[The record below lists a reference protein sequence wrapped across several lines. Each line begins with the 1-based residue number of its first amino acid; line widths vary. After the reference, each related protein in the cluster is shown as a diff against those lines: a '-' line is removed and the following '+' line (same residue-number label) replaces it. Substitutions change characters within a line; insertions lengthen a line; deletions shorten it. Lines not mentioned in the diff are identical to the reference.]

1 MTETS
6 KLLSNA
12 SLVGSVLTILLG
24 ITYLIYGFT
33 FVTFNYPG
41 CTFFNCNTG
50 WRGFISFSP
59 DVFMDTFQPII
70 IGSIGVMYYFPSRPT
85 WPVAMSTPGSSFL
98 WGYFHIVMALFG
110 NLGYI
115 YWVGIA
121 ICTYNLLVGSIIVVS
136 KMVRGRGVGG
146 RPKDV
151 DEMTNHGVT
160 ADQPVVV

>member
-1 MTETS
+1 
-6 KLLSNA
+6 
-12 SLVGSVLTILLG
+12 
-24 ITYLIYGFT
+24 
-33 FVTFNYPG
+33 
-41 CTFFNCNTG
+41 
-50 WRGFISFSP
+50 
-59 DVFMDTFQPII
+59 
-70 IGSIGVMYYFPSRPT
+70 
-85 WPVAMSTPGSSFL
+85 
-98 WGYFHIVMALFG
+98 MALFG